1 MNNNNNITNFNT
13 QKNKEFLWKLMYE
26 NGIFKNLD
34 NSLSGNIQMFFDNK
48 MKSIDMKKIGSDT
61 LISLN
66 KRVITEMNNDIRS
79 RNFMSVVK
87 MQQESM
93 PLQMQQGLVPLQG
106 SVPMPLENMI
116 TSQEIFQNR
125 QNVFDTQLKNM
136 KNDFDSLI
144 NVSKPE
150 VIDFS
155 DNKSNKRN
163 NNSLTSSALQP
174 IPDENIDIE
183 KLLAETISK
192 RENLVITL
200 NENEKMNASKWV
212 NNNREVIQKATNP
225 PQHKQEQQQYKQQQE
240 QQQQQPYKTL
250 KIGENIDFDLL
261 EKGRK
266 NVTFNE
272 DLNNFIPHDETIE
285 NDDDD
290 DDNNNIQKKIDDR
303 LNKIDDKL
311 NKIMDILLGI
321 KNYQQEDKQED
332 KQEDRTINYT
342 NYAEAPADAGAL

>member
-1 MNNNNNITNFNT
+1 MNNNNITNFNT

-48 MKSIDMKKIGSDT
+48 MKSIDMKKTGSDT

-66 KRVITEMNNDIRS
+66 KRVINEMNNDIKS

-93 PLQMQQGLVPLQG
+93 QMQVPLQMQQGLVPLQG

-136 KNDFDSLI
+136 KNEFDSLI

-155 DNKSNKRN
+155 DNKRN
-163 NNSLTSSALQP
+163 NNSLSSSALLQP

-212 NNNREVIQKATNP
+212 NNNREVMIQKATAP
-225 PQHKQEQQQYKQQQE
+225 PQQE
-240 QQQQQPYKTL
+240 QEQYKQPYKTL

-261 EKGRK
+261 ERGRK
-266 NVTFNE
+266 NVTFND
-272 DLNNFIPHDETIE
+272 DLNNFIPAVEIE
-285 NDDDD
+285 LDNDDNNY
-290 DDNNNIQKKIDDR
+290 NNNIQKKIDDR

-311 NKIMDILLGI
+311 NKIMDMLLGI
-321 KNYQQEDKQED
+321 KNYQQED

-342 NYAEAPADAGAL
+342 NYAEAEAEAPVDEGAL